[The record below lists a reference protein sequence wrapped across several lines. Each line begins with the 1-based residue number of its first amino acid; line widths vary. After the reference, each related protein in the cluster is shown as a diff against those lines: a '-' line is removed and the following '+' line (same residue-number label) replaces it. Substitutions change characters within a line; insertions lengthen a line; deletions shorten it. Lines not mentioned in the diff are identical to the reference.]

1 MVHLFLDKAVSKIGE
16 VFLRWAR
23 MKTIFKGCNDVGFL
37 IDLTG
42 ISDEEFSCQVYFT
55 SLLSQNQ
62 NRFGTVWKNFSSKL
76 CTFESLNSF

>member
-55 SLLSQNQ
+55 S
-62 NRFGTVWKNFSSKL
+62 
-76 CTFESLNSF
+76 